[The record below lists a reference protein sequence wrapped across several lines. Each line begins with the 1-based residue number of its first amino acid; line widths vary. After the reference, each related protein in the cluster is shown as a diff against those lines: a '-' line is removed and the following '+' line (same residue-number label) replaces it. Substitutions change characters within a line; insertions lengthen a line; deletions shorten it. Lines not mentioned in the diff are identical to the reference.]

1 MIATISFSQAW
12 TGYRRWAHRLPTIQ
26 NRPEPERVSGLIE
39 ILDDFDVVILDN
51 FGVLSLGA
59 PAITKGPRALS
70 EIRRRRL
77 ILRVITN
84 DGAKSID
91 AMCADHASRG
101 YTINTKEIF
110 PGFCLLSRT
119 LAQIDIDRPWG
130 VIGLQ
135 PYPEP
140 KVTSNMITLTNEGLG
155 NLDLVGGLV
164 FLDARP
170 WRPQDQQALISAFK
184 YEHRPVIVCNP
195 DLAAPYPNNLSIEPG
210 WFANHLADE
219 TDVEPIFL
227 GKPFPEIYDE
237 ALAGLEHIPRER
249 IIAVGDTLHTDILGA
264 HTAGIKSLLVE
275 TGFTRSVDPLMLMAE
290 SGLYP
295 NYVAKTI

>member
-1 MIATISFSQAW
+1 
-12 TGYRRWAHRLPTIQ
+12 
-26 NRPEPERVSGLIE
+26 
-39 ILDDFDVVILDN
+39 
-51 FGVLSLGA
+51 
-59 PAITKGPRALS
+59 
-70 EIRRRRL
+70 
-77 ILRVITN
+77 
-84 DGAKSID
+84 
-91 AMCADHASRG
+91 
-101 YTINTKEIF
+101 
-110 PGFCLLSRT
+110 
-119 LAQIDIDRPWG
+119 
-130 VIGLQ
+130 
-135 PYPEP
+135 
-140 KVTSNMITLTNEGLG
+140 MITLTNEGLG

-275 TGFTRSVDPLMLMAE
+275 
-290 SGLYP
+290 
-295 NYVAKTI
+295 